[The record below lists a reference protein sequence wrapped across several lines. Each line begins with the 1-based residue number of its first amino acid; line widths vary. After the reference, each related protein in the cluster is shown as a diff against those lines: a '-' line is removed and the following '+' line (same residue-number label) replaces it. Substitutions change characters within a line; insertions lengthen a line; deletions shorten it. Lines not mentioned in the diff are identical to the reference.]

1 MNRIT
6 STAALA
12 AMGLVCASCGGDD
25 TDMTSIQ
32 ASLNGLETLSSGTY
46 EGWLIYGEEKVSTG
60 IFQDI
65 SNPVMMTDRD
75 PEAADKFV
83 ITIEPDN
90 DTDPAPSGVIVL
102 AGDISGRSAT
112 LSFPVDLSTAS
123 GGFILKTP
131 TDDATNADNDSAGVW
146 FLNLGANGP
155 EQALTLPDLPAGWVY
170 EGWGVTQGVPLS
182 TGRFTSGTGADQASP
197 YSDGGPPF
205 PGEDFVMDLPA
216 GISGAVDL
224 ADGNSTVV
232 ISVEPD
238 IGGSDP
244 TGDGPFA
251 LKPLAMP
258 VPSGLAGG
266 VLTNLGAGPTVTV
279 SGSVT
284 F

>member
-1 MNRIT
+1 MT

-32 ASLNGLETLSSGTY
+32 ASLSGLETLSSGTY

-60 IFQDI
+60 IFQHI
-65 SNPVMMTDRD
+65 SNPVMMKDRD

-102 AGDISGRSAT
+102 AGDISGRSAA
-112 LSFPVDLSTAS
+112 LSFPVDLSTAA
-123 GGFILKTP
+123 GGFLLKTP

-182 TGRFTSGTGADQASP
+182 TGRFTSASGADQASP
-197 YSDGGPPF
+197 Y
-205 PGEDFVMDLPA
+205 
-216 GISGAVDL
+216 
-224 ADGNSTVV
+224 
-232 ISVEPD
+232 
-238 IGGSDP
+238 
-244 TGDGPFA
+244 
-251 LKPLAMP
+251 
-258 VPSGLAGG
+258 
-266 VLTNLGAGPTVTV
+266 
-279 SGSVT
+279 
-284 F
+284 